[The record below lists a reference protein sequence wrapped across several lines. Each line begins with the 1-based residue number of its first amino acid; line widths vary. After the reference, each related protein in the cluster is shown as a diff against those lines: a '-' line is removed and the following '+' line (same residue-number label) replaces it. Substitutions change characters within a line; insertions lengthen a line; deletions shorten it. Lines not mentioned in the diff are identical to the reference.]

1 MTLIRIAILIVLIT
15 LNSGCAALTVRTHKK
30 YPKKCTTHYFAP
42 IADTLL
48 IVPPVA
54 ALAVLPTAI
63 ALSSNSSNSSRDE
76 GMQILVSAL
85 TFALVA
91 GFSASHGY
99 SEVSKCR
106 RELKKIR

>member
-15 LNSGCAALTVRTHKK
+15 LNSGCAALTVRTHKS

-48 IVPPVA
+48 IVPPVTV
-54 ALAVLPTAI
+54 LAVLPTAI
-63 ALSSNSSNSSRDE
+63 ALSSRSSRTE
-76 GMQILVSAL
+76 TMQLLVGIL
-85 TFALVA
+85 TFGLTA

>member
-1 MTLIRIAILIVLIT
+1 MTLIRIATLIVLIT
-15 LNSGCAALTVRTHKK
+15 LNSGCAALTVRTYKK

-63 ALSSNSSNSSRDE
+63 ALSSNSSRDE
-76 GMQILVSAL
+76 EMQILVSTL

>member
-1 MTLIRIAILIVLIT
+1 MTLIRIATLIVLIT
-15 LNSGCAALTVRTHKK
+15 LNSGCAALTVRTYKK

-48 IVPPVA
+48 LYPPITV
-54 ALAVLPTAI
+54 LAFLPTAS
-63 ALSSNSSNSSRDE
+63 ALSSRSSRKE
-76 GMQILVSAL
+76 EVQILASML
-85 TFALVA
+85 TFALIA

>member
-1 MTLIRIAILIVLIT
+1 MTLIRIATLIVLIT

-63 ALSSNSSNSSRDE
+63 ALSSRSSRTE
-76 GMQILVSAL
+76 AMQILVGIL
-85 TFALVA
+85 TFGLTA

-106 RELKKIR
+106 RELKKIDLN